1 MQYQVK
7 FNQLI
12 LSVCLKFTLKTKD
25 KLSISDDELMLQ
37 KIVITDIGVT

>member
-12 LSVCLKFTLKTKD
+12 LLVCLKFTPKTKH
-25 KLSISDDELMLQ
+25 KLSISDDELMLL
-37 KIVITDIGVT
+37 KIIITDIGVT